1 MANESSVSANASATL
16 PQPKT
21 PGKSAFYTG
30 AVFVALAMFTYIGG
44 SVGTD
49 MVRQLIGNS
58 EGADQAMVTALLL
71 NIALIL
77 LIWRRTAHLSGEVD
91 VYRKAEVH
99 AQKMAITDPLTNL
112 FNRRAIK
119 EKTSELST
127 RAARRGKSVAFLM
140 IDLDGFKKINDL
152 YGHDTGDQLLREAAD
167 RMREVVP
174 PSSIVARLGGDEFGV
189 CMVFEPEYPE
199 SVDRLAEDLVEI
211 LARPIT
217 IDDTEQTITASIG
230 IARPEFDCDSI
241 DQLIRRADI
250 ALYAAKKNGKNGFS
264 WFENGMEVELR
275 TRNTLEADIRAA
287 IPNDEFVPYFEKQ
300 IDLQTGKLV
309 GFEMLARWISPTRGL
324 IPPDEF
330 IPVSEETGMIGDL
343 SMGIIR
349 KALLEA
355 KDWDPKLTVSV
366 NISPVQ
372 LKDPW
377 LAQKLVK
384 LLVETGYPANRL
396 EVEITESS
404 LFKNLS
410 LAQSIVGS
418 LKNQG
423 IQIALD
429 DFGTGY
435 SSLAHLRAL
444 PFDRIKIDRSFVSSM
459 LDNAESEAIVNAI
472 TGLGASLAV
481 PITAEGIEDS
491 NVIDKLK
498 ALGCAKGQGWHYGQ
512 PMSIEQTRRLLSD
525 EGLLANGHSKEA
537 SPENSTSAVD
547 SVLAQAEAKLA
558 QEAIALE
565 EALTTG
571 SSKPQVQDE
580 PKKAAG

>member
-1 MANESSVSANASATL
+1 MNPQATIEDQAEKLASG
-16 PQPKT
+16 QPR
-21 PGKSAFYTG
+21 KSKSIIYAG
-30 AVFVALAMFTYIGG
+30 SMIVAVCMFIYIG
-44 SVGTD
+44 STVGTD
-49 MVRQLIGNS
+49 MVRQYIGNS
-58 EGADQAMVTALLL
+58 KGADQVMVTALML

-77 LIWRRTAHLSGEVD
+77 LIWRRTSELSGEVD
-91 VYRKAEVH
+91 VYRKAEVR
-99 AQKMAITDPLTNL
+99 AQHLAITDPLTNL
-112 FNRRAIK
+112 YNRRAIK
-119 EKTSELST
+119 EKTAELSA

-140 IDLDGFKKINDL
+140 VDLDGFKKINDL

-174 PSSIVARLGGDEFGV
+174 PSSIVARLGGDEFGI

-199 SVDRLAEDLVEI
+199 TVDRVAEDIVEI
-211 LARPIT
+211 LARPVT
-217 IDDTEQTITASIG
+217 IADMDQTVTGSIG
-230 IARPEFDCDSI
+230 ISRPEFDCDSI

-250 ALYAAKKNGKNGFS
+250 ALYAAKKNGRNGFS
-264 WFENGMEVELR
+264 WFESGMETDLR

-300 IDLQTGKLV
+300 IDLATGKLA
-309 GFEMLARWISPTRGL
+309 GFEMLARWVSPTRGL

-330 IPVSEETGMIGDL
+330 IPVAEETGMIGDL
-343 SMGIIR
+343 SMAIIR
-349 KALLEA
+349 KALMEA
-355 KDWDPKLTVSV
+355 KNWDAGLTISV

-384 LLVETGYPANRL
+384 LLVETGFPANRL

-459 LDNAESEAIVNAI
+459 LDNAESSAIVSAI
-472 TGLGASLAV
+472 AGLGSSLAV
-481 PITAEGIEDS
+481 PITAEGIEDET
-491 NVIDKLK
+491 VIAKLVE
-498 ALGCAKGQGWHYGQ
+498 LGCTKGQGWHYGQ
-512 PMSIEQTRRLLSD
+512 PMSIEQTRRTLADQNLLVTSRKSYKLDGASPSD
-525 EGLLANGHSKEA
+525 EE
-537 SPENSTSAVD
+537 TT
-547 SVLAQAEAKLA
+547 AEAITHPLR
-558 QEAIALE
+558 
-565 EALTTG
+565 
-571 SSKPQVQDE
+571 QV
-580 PKKAAG
+580 G